1 MTTTKKP
8 LVLIQ
13 VQDGKVTVRDNFH
26 NLMALFTAIMEDRVV
41 AFMICKVFLAIL
53 THTGLVTCNSTPG
66 MLLVVAEEA
75 GAWEGTPA
83 LATGVDDAAGSQ
95 SSGWAKQPCLFP
107 LLNGHLWNII
117 WRQFS

>member
-75 GAWEGTPA
+75 GA
-83 LATGVDDAAGSQ
+83 
-95 SSGWAKQPCLFP
+95 SGMGGNTCPCYR
-107 LLNGHLWNII
+107 G
-117 WRQFS
+117 R